1 MQQLK
6 SLFTIVNLDSD
17 SDPESNQ
24 LQFELQRNIRF
35 QNQMDVKTKKVDVKN
50 GCSGTSS
57 MAIPDSLYAWKPRKR
72 ERDFI

>member
-24 LQFELQRNIRF
+24 LQLELQRNIRF

-50 GCSGTSS
+50 GC
-57 MAIPDSLYAWKPRKR
+57 
-72 ERDFI
+72 